1 MNAWSS
7 AVLERVGRRVRRSGA
22 PEQALRGSLDE
33 VSAVHVGGWMQD
45 AADPCARLSYQV
57 RLGGNGVVLAAG
69 VADQFRQGLHAAGGG
84 DGAHGFMARLPRT
97 LNRDEQERVVVRAV
111 PGGVPLPRAPVLT
124 TNYEP
129 LLHVAMDIVDNCN
142 LRCPFCLFDYA
153 NTRTT
158 HLMTPDT
165 LSAALRLM
173 PFTRDGEFFF
183 SCLHE
188 PTLHPELMAFV
199 DRVPLGLRRKVFFT
213 TNVTKRMPAAY
224 YEWLAD
230 TALHHI
236 NISIESL
243 RPELYERMRKG
254 ARHRIFM
261 EQWDMLLRAFERGA
275 YPPRIR
281 YIAMVYR
288 SNVDELPELVRY
300 LLEERRAWQVE
311 LRYTFD
317 VPHLPD
323 GFREAE
329 FLDPAQ
335 WLELRDR
342 LAGYPNDRV
351 QLSLPPPADAV
362 APRAMGGPILPDRY
376 MARMSW
382 DGSFRLFGVEA
393 ASRGDDLIERRL
405 LEANVGEIGDPGAF
419 LAGLSAYSA

>member
-1 MNAWSS
+1 M
-7 AVLERVGRRVRRSGA
+7 
-22 PEQALRGSLDE
+22 PTLRGSVDE
-33 VSAVHVGGWMQD
+33 VSAVHVAGWMQD
-45 AADPCARLSYQV
+45 STEPGARVPYEV
-57 RLGGNGVVLAAG
+57 RVGEAGECLATG
-69 VADQFRQGLHAAGGG
+69 VADQFRRGLHAAGGG
-84 DGAHGFMARLPRT
+84 DGAHGFTARLPRA
-97 LNRDEQERVVVRAV
+97 LNRDERERVVVRAV
-111 PGGVPLPRAPVLT
+111 PDGATLPHAPVLK

-158 HLMTPDT
+158 HLMATDT
-165 LSAALRLM
+165 LDAALRLM

-188 PTLHPELMAFV
+188 PTLHPELAALV
-199 DRVPLGLRRKVFFT
+199 DRVPLALRRKVFFT
-213 TNVTKRMPAAY
+213 TNVTKRMPARH

-243 RPELYERMRKG
+243 RPEVYERMRKG

-342 LAGYPNDRV
+342 LAGYPSDRV
-351 QLSLPPPADAV
+351 QLSLPPAADVVVPSAT
-362 APRAMGGPILPDRY
+362 GGPILIDQY

-405 LEANVGEIGDPGAF
+405 LEANVREIGDPVAF

>member
-1 MNAWSS
+1 MNGWSS
-7 AVLERVGRRVRRSGA
+7 AVLERVVQRVRRGDGPPVS
-22 PEQALRGSLDE
+22 PLRGSVDE
-33 VSAVHVGGWMQD
+33 VSAVHVAGWMQD
-45 AADPCARLSYQV
+45 VADPGLRVAYEVQVGEAGDRL
-57 RLGGNGVVLAAG
+57 ATG
-69 VADQFRQGLHAAGGG
+69 VADQFRSGLHAAGGG
-84 DGAHGFMARLPRT
+84 DGAHGFTASLPRT
-97 LNRDEQERVVVRAV
+97 LNRDEQERIVVRAV
-111 PGGVPLPRAPVLT
+111 PGGEILPHAPVPKA
-124 TNYEP
+124 NYEP

-165 LSAALRLM
+165 LESALRLM

-213 TNVTKRMPAAY
+213 TNVTKRMPAEY
-224 YEWLAD
+224 YAWLAD

-243 RPELYERMRKG
+243 KPEVYERMRKG
-254 ARHRIFM
+254 ARHRIFI

-288 SNVDELPELVRY
+288 SNVDELPEMVRY
-300 LLEERRAWQVE
+300 LLDERRAWQVE

-317 VPHLPD
+317 VPHLPE

-329 FLDPAQ
+329 FLDAAQ

-342 LAGYPNDRV
+342 LAIYPSDRV
-351 QLSLPPPADAV
+351 QLSLPPVGVMPV
-362 APRAMGGPILPDRY
+362 ATGGAIVRDQY

-393 ASRGDDLIERRL
+393 ASRGDNLIERQVL
-405 LEANVGEIGDPGAF
+405 AANVREIGDPRAF